1 MLTLVSS
8 PSKFGI
14 IQSGNS
20 KVIVCFIENFN
31 RNIFSDLY
39 SYFLI
44 HIKDRVKKFLSTNIS
59 KVALVTENPSEIAN
73 LQSLFLQYIP
83 EKGIFDIRGNCGNA
97 MIAATIFYNLKMNG
111 NRLAHYSVINLNTKK
126 KHIIS
131 IKRKRGHTLETEI
144 LFEQPQGSITNTLLP
159 TGNLVD
165 IVTVNERDYKV
176 SIVDAG
182 NPYVFIDKEQLLLSE
197 SSFGNVD
204 LSLISEYEL
213 IRKEA
218 QKLIKINTDSVF
230 PKFSIVSQSKERN
243 AINARMISVAAW
255 HKSFALT
262 GLVCLTTAAMIRG
275 TIVNQNIKFVDNKS
289 FFVNTIDRKKFEIK
303 RLNKNIFTT
312 SLSITQTVII
322 KEELSC
328 I

>member
-1 MLTLVSS
+1 MLTLVNS

-20 KVIVCFIENFN
+20 KVIVCLIENFN
-31 RNIFSDLY
+31 SEIFSELY

-44 HIKDRVKKFLSTNIS
+44 HIKDRIKKYLGTNIS
-59 KVALVTENPSEIAN
+59 KVALVTEHPNKIVN

-83 EKGIFDIRGNCGNA
+83 EKGIFDINGNCGNA

-111 NRLAHYSVINLNTKK
+111 NRLAYYSVINMNTNK

-131 IKRKRGHTLETEI
+131 INRKSGHTLETEI
-144 LFEQPQGSITNTLLP
+144 SFEQPQGSITKTLLP

-165 IVTVNERDYKV
+165 IVTVNERNYKV

-197 SSFGNVD
+197 SLFRSVD
-204 LSLISEYEL
+204 LPLSREYEL

-218 QKLIKINTDSVF
+218 QNLIKINADSVF
-230 PKFSIVSQSKERN
+230 PKFSIISQSKEAN
-243 AINARMISVAAW
+243 SINARMISVADW

-262 GLVCLTTAAMIRG
+262 GLVCLSTAAMIRG
-275 TIVNQNIKFVDNKS
+275 TVVNQNVKLVDDKNL
-289 FFVNTIDRKKFEIK
+289 FVNTINRKKIEIK
-303 RLNKNIFTT
+303 RLNRNIFTS

-328 I
+328 M

>member
-1 MLTLVSS
+1 LTLVNS

-20 KVIVCFIENFN
+20 KVIVCLIENFN
-31 RNIFSDLY
+31 SEIFSELY

-44 HIKDRVKKFLSTNIS
+44 HIKDRIKKYLGTNIS
-59 KVALVTENPSEIAN
+59 KVALVTEHPNKIVN

-83 EKGIFDIRGNCGNA
+83 EKGIFDINGNCGNA

-111 NRLAHYSVINLNTKK
+111 NRLAYYSVINMNTNK

-131 IKRKRGHTLETEI
+131 INRKSGHTLETEI
-144 LFEQPQGSITNTLLP
+144 SFEQPQGSITKTLLP

-165 IVTVNERDYKV
+165 IVTVNERNYKV

-197 SSFGNVD
+197 SLFRSVD
-204 LSLISEYEL
+204 LPLSREYEL

-218 QKLIKINTDSVF
+218 QNLIKINADSVF
-230 PKFSIVSQSKERN
+230 PKFSIISQSKEAN
-243 AINARMISVAAW
+243 SINARMISVADW

-262 GLVCLTTAAMIRG
+262 GLVCLSTAAMIRG
-275 TIVNQNIKFVDNKS
+275 TVVNQNVKLVDDKNL
-289 FFVNTIDRKKFEIK
+289 FVNTINRKKIEIK
-303 RLNKNIFTT
+303 RLNRNIFTS

-328 I
+328 M

>member
-1 MLTLVSS
+1 LLTLVNS

-20 KVIVCFIENFN
+20 KVIVCLIENFN
-31 RNIFSDLY
+31 SEIFSELY

-44 HIKDRVKKFLSTNIS
+44 HIKDRIKKYLGTNIS
-59 KVALVTENPSEIAN
+59 KVALVTEHPNKIVN

-83 EKGIFDIRGNCGNA
+83 EKGIFDINGNCGNA

-111 NRLAHYSVINLNTKK
+111 NRLAYYSVINMNTNK

-131 IKRKRGHTLETEI
+131 INRKSGHTLETEI
-144 LFEQPQGSITNTLLP
+144 SFEQPQGSITKTLLP

-165 IVTVNERDYKV
+165 IVTVNERNYKV

-197 SSFGNVD
+197 SLFRSVD
-204 LSLISEYEL
+204 LPLSREYEL

-218 QKLIKINTDSVF
+218 QNLIKINADSVF
-230 PKFSIVSQSKERN
+230 PKFSIISQSKEAN
-243 AINARMISVAAW
+243 SINARMISVADW

-262 GLVCLTTAAMIRG
+262 GLVCLSTAAMIRG
-275 TIVNQNIKFVDNKS
+275 TVVNQNVKLVDDKNL
-289 FFVNTIDRKKFEIK
+289 FVNTINRKKIEIK
-303 RLNKNIFTT
+303 RLNRNIFTS

-328 I
+328 M

>member
-1 MLTLVSS
+1 MLTLVNS

-20 KVIVCFIENFN
+20 KVIVCLIENFN
-31 RNIFSDLY
+31 SEIFSELY

-44 HIKDRVKKFLSTNIS
+44 HIKDRIKKYLGTNIS
-59 KVALVTENPSEIAN
+59 KVALVTEHPNKIVN

-83 EKGIFDIRGNCGNA
+83 EKGIFDINGNCGNA
-97 MIAATIFYNLKMNG
+97 MIAATIFYNLKING
-111 NRLAHYSVINLNTKK
+111 NRLAYYSVINMNTNK

-131 IKRKRGHTLETEI
+131 INRKSGHTLETEI
-144 LFEQPQGSITNTLLP
+144 SFEQPQGSITKTLLP

-165 IVTVNERDYKV
+165 IVTVNERNYKV

-182 NPYVFIDKEQLLLSE
+182 NPYVFINKEQLLLSE
-197 SSFGNVD
+197 SLFRSVD
-204 LSLISEYEL
+204 LPLSREYEL

-218 QKLIKINTDSVF
+218 QNLIKINADSVF
-230 PKFSIVSQSKERN
+230 PKFSIISQSKEAN
-243 AINARMISVAAW
+243 SINARMISVADW

-262 GLVCLTTAAMIRG
+262 GLVCLSTAAMIRG
-275 TIVNQNIKFVDNKS
+275 TVVNQNVKLVDDKNL
-289 FFVNTIDRKKFEIK
+289 FVNTINRKKIEIK
-303 RLNKNIFTT
+303 RLNRNIFTS

-328 I
+328 M

>member
-1 MLTLVSS
+1 MLTLVNS

-20 KVIVCFIENFN
+20 KVIVCLIENFN
-31 RNIFSDLY
+31 SEIFSELY

-44 HIKDRVKKFLSTNIS
+44 HIKDRIKKYLGTNIS
-59 KVALVTENPSEIAN
+59 KVALVTEHPNKIVN

-83 EKGIFDIRGNCGNA
+83 EKGIFDINGNCGNA
-97 MIAATIFYNLKMNG
+97 MIAATIFYNLKING
-111 NRLAHYSVINLNTKK
+111 NRLAYYSVINMNTNK

-131 IKRKRGHTLETEI
+131 INRKSGHTLETEI
-144 LFEQPQGSITNTLLP
+144 SFEQPQGSITKTLLP

-165 IVTVNERDYKV
+165 IVTVNERNYKV

-197 SSFGNVD
+197 SLFRSVD
-204 LSLISEYEL
+204 LPLSREYEL

-218 QKLIKINTDSVF
+218 QNLIKINADSVF
-230 PKFSIVSQSKERN
+230 PKFSIISQSKEAN
-243 AINARMISVAAW
+243 SINARMISVADW

-262 GLVCLTTAAMIRG
+262 GLVCLSTAAMIRG
-275 TIVNQNIKFVDNKS
+275 TVVNQNVKLVDDKNL
-289 FFVNTIDRKKFEIK
+289 FVNTINRKKIEIK
-303 RLNKNIFTT
+303 RLNRNIFTS

-328 I
+328 M